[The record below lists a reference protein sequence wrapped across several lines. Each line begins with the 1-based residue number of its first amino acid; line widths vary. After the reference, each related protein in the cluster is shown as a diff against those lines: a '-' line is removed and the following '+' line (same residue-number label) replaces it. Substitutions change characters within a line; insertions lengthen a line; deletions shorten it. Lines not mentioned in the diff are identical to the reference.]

1 MKYYKYGHEKWIR
14 DDEGEEILKPLYEFD
29 IRKLVYKPSREALE
43 QTVHWVIEKEIN
55 KRLKDLTK
63 YGIAD

>member
-1 MKYYKYGHEKWIR
+1 MKYVKYGHEKWIR